1 MKTFV
6 WKRLVCLNNS
16 MQFLAR
22 DFSSRCLNFIV
33 ILFNSILQD
42 KLKDFLEKKENGE
55 LLIQKASNL
64 LQNILK
70 QVRT

>member
-1 MKTFV
+1 
-6 WKRLVCLNNS
+6 

-22 DFSSRCLNFIV
+22 AFSLRCLNFNV
-33 ILFNSILQD
+33 ILFNSFLQD